1 VPRHIRFF
9 CRAADTT
16 GSFRHDPAGFD
27 PATRVGPRVTVS
39 LQLSTRAT
47 REPLVLRG
55 GTDIVDVGTGT
66 TQLEASRTVAA
77 AAEVEAPTVALLGHL
92 REDSLGGLRQG
103 VIVHVS
109 WDWAPRDMG
118 ALLASLQESPI
129 RQSGPDIESQVQ
141 KVLASGGPRLT
152 SEGTVRPTGSDVA
165 ALLGAATVV
174 PAPSSRQRGGSA
186 MASVFHS
193 LRDYSAAAQLNGLGR
208 YQDAFDAAQ
217 SACDHG
223 NQALLTWA
231 LVELIEAASRSDRPE
246 CARAALEHLEECA
259 PACGNDWAIGL
270 VARSKALL
278 AEGEE
283 AEALFQQAIEQF
295 DLARIVVHLGRA
307 HLVYGEWLR
316 RANRRIDAREQL
328 RKAYEILSDLGATAF
343 AARAQGE
350 LLATC
355 ETVRKRSVETFGQ
368 LTAQETQIACLA
380 RDGYTN
386 PEIGA
391 RLFISSRT
399 VEWHLRK
406 VFTKLGISSRRALR
420 DALPSRDQDVV
431 LTGGKLI

>member
-1 VPRHIRFF
+1 
-9 CRAADTT
+9 
-16 GSFRHDPAGFD
+16 
-27 PATRVGPRVTVS
+27 
-39 LQLSTRAT
+39 
-47 REPLVLRG
+47 
-55 GTDIVDVGTGT
+55 
-66 TQLEASRTVAA
+66 
-77 AAEVEAPTVALLGHL
+77 
-92 REDSLGGLRQG
+92 
-103 VIVHVS
+103 
-109 WDWAPRDMG
+109 M
-118 ALLASLQESPI
+118 
-129 RQSGPDIESQVQ
+129 
-141 KVLASGGPRLT
+141 
-152 SEGTVRPTGSDVA
+152 
-165 ALLGAATVV
+165 
-174 PAPSSRQRGGSA
+174 
-186 MASVFHS
+186 
-193 LRDYSAAAQLNGLGR
+193 
-208 YQDAFDAAQ
+208 
-217 SACDHG
+217 
-223 NQALLTWA
+223 
-231 LVELIEAASRSDRPE
+231 
-246 CARAALEHLEECA
+246 
-259 PACGNDWAIGL
+259 
-270 VARSKALL
+270 ARSKALL

-420 DALPSRDQDVV
+420 DAFPPGDQDVV
-431 LTGGKLI
+431 SASRQVI

>member
-1 VPRHIRFF
+1 M
-9 CRAADTT
+9 
-16 GSFRHDPAGFD
+16 
-27 PATRVGPRVTVS
+27 
-39 LQLSTRAT
+39 
-47 REPLVLRG
+47 
-55 GTDIVDVGTGT
+55 
-66 TQLEASRTVAA
+66 AA
-77 AAEVEAPTVALLGHL
+77 AAEAEAPAGALPGEL
-92 REDSLGGLRQG
+92 REDNLGGLRPG
-103 VIVHVS
+103 VVVHVS

-129 RQSGPDIESQVQ
+129 RQRGPVIESQVP
-141 KVLASGGPRLT
+141 KLLASGSPKLT
-152 SEGTVRPTGSDVA
+152 SEEKVRPTGSDVA

-174 PAPSSRQRGGSA
+174 PAASSRQPGGSA
-186 MASVFHS
+186 ATSIFHS
-193 LRDYSAAAQLNGLGR
+193 LRDYSVAAQLNGLGR
-208 YQDAFDAAQ
+208 YQDAFNAAQ

-223 NQALLTWA
+223 NRTLLVWA
-231 LVELIEAASRSDRPE
+231 LVELVEAASRSNRPE
-246 CARAALEHLEECA
+246 CARAALEHLGECV
-259 PACGNDWAIGL
+259 PAYGIDWAIGL
-270 VARSKALL
+270 MARSQALL
-278 AEGEE
+278 AEGQE
-283 AEALFQQAIEQF
+283 AEALFRQAIDE
-295 DLARIVVHLGRA
+295 LERARVLVHLGRA

-328 RKAYEILSDLGATAF
+328 RKAYEILSDRGATAF

-355 ETVRKRSVETFGQ
+355 ETVRKRTVETFDQ

-431 LTGGKLI
+431 LTGGQLI